1 MKYKK
6 IISMISMILG
16 VVLAFVGQRAFAQN
30 QAPAASAPAT
40 SGVYPSAATLNWQKV
55 ELQQKLKADISNAI
69 KGMVGPDKYVV
80 NVDIK
85 LSKPPEKPKAVEE
98 KKTLTESDPDALLL
112 SKLGI
117 LVSAKDSEKKPEI
130 TTSEPVEPLDI
141 FSLLEKIRVSVIID
155 DSIPDDRQEVIKK
168 VIMSQFLQFDP
179 SLIEVTVEKVLLVIP
194 PPPEEKKPEPP
205 PPEKTFIEKFDPFKI
220 PVSIFLSFLT
230 VMAMM
235 LVMFKAST
243 KAPGAAPGAD
253 AAAGGGAAEA
263 KKEEAAPAAAEAAP
277 AAAAAVAGPAHDM
290 GGGHGHGAAVD
301 SEELKLTI
309 EKFRILLKT
318 NEKGARL
325 LMLEWVNNDSM
336 AAVGALKM
344 LPTYLSLEEFTQMT
358 SDFDVNQKK
367 RLKKVMS
374 VSASELPSSSEIMDF
389 IRSQLLA
396 SILSQ
401 SKELNEQHKSYLS
414 SLKSSEIAELAKED
428 QALAG
433 GVINLVAPE
442 LVAQTFN
449 LMDAE
454 LVSKV
459 LEQSLTFKVA
469 DFITQFG
476 TLETKVNDI
485 REKAKVVLVPV
496 LDSVE
501 TLLNQVGPDKEG
513 ALFGALIASKAYA
526 MVEELSTKYFP
537 SELVLKLDLP
547 KINAILLKI
556 PLTQRAELIFS
567 LGEAERG
574 IVYQAIGEKGKLREL
589 IDSEIESI
597 QTDDVRKKSIEL
609 NKAQIWKNF
618 VGLVRSNVQNNPLVQ
633 ENAQAVLKAWLDE
646 KRGGSGASEQKA
658 AA

>member
-1 MKYKK
+1 MKLKK
-6 IISMISMILG
+6 IFTFYALILG
-16 VVLAFVGQRAFAQN
+16 LLSFLQSHLAQAQN
-30 QAPAASAPAT
+30 QSSSSTPSMVQGT
-40 SGVYPSAATLNWQKV
+40 YPSAATLNWQKV
-55 ELQQKLKADISNAI
+55 ELQQKLKTDISNAI
-69 KGMVGPDKYVV
+69 KGMVGADKYVV
-80 NVDIK
+80 NVDVK
-85 LSKPPEKPKAVEE
+85 LRKPPEKAKVVEE
-98 KKTLTESDPDALLL
+98 VKKPLAEGDPDAMLL

-117 LVSAKDSEKKPEI
+117 LVSAKDSEKKPEAKAP
-130 TTSEPVEPLDI
+130 EPEEPLDI
-141 FSLLEKIRVSVIID
+141 FSLLEKIRVGVIID
-155 DSIPDDRQEVIKK
+155 NSIADDRQEVIKK

-179 SLIEVTVEKVLLVIP
+179 SLVEVNVEKVLLVIP
-194 PPPEEKKPEPP
+194 PPPEEKKVEPP

-235 LVMFKAST
+235 LVMFKASS
-243 KAPGAAPGAD
+243 KSPAAAPGAE
-253 AAAGGGAAEA
+253 APAGGGAEA
-263 KKEEAAPAAAEAAP
+263 KKEESAPAAVEAAP
-277 AAAAAVAGPAHDM
+277 AAAASAAGPGHDV
-290 GGGHGHGAAVD
+290 GVGHGPAVAVD

-318 NEKGARL
+318 NEKAARL
-325 LMLEWVNNDSM
+325 LMLEWVNNESM

-344 LPTYLSLEEFTQMT
+344 LPTYLSLEEFAQMT
-358 SDFDVNQKK
+358 SDFDMNQKK
-367 RLKKVMS
+367 KLKKIMS
-374 VSASELPSSSEIMDF
+374 VSASELPSMSEVMDF
-389 IRSQLLA
+389 VRSQLLS
-396 SILSQ
+396 SILSE

-414 SLKSSEIAELAKED
+414 SLKASEIAELAKED
-428 QALAG
+428 QSLAG

-449 LMDAE
+449 LLDAE
-454 LVSKV
+454 LVGKV
-459 LEQSLTFKVA
+459 LEQSLTFKVS

-476 TLETKVNDI
+476 ALETKVNDI
-485 REKAKVVLVPV
+485 REKAKVVLAPV

-513 ALFGALIASKAYA
+513 PLFGALISSKAYA

-547 KINAILLKI
+547 KINSILLKI

-567 LGEAERG
+567 LGESERG

-597 QTDDVRKKSIEL
+597 QTDDVRKKSIEMT
-609 NKAQIWKNF
+609 KAQIWKNF
-618 VGLVRSNVQNNPLVQ
+618 VNLVRDNVQNNPLVQ
-633 ENAQAVLKAWLDE
+633 ENAQTVLRAWLDE
-646 KRGGSGASEQKA
+646 KRGGAPAEKA